1 MLKRSELACES
12 GFHDVHTHTHTLST
26 HSHTHTHTH
35 THTTHTQSML
45 THNTHTQ
52 MCAVLFLGCFFFFFN
67 RLTSLK
73 CQLQNN
79 SVKNITHTK
88 NYWVVFFVCATSLD
102 IYMFHALAIALTL
115 TFHLS
120 ISCWPHSYP
129 LIQFETDKTG
139 DQVSCV
145 LYKIKWVT
153 TCT

>member
-1 MLKRSELACES
+1 MSDTSFFFLILVSWYNMVKVEPPYWNILWLVSKSVLIYKKSNKRIKWNWW
-12 GFHDVHTHTHTLST
+12 VV
-26 HSHTHTHTH
+26 
-35 THTTHTQSML
+35 
-45 THNTHTQ
+45 
-52 MCAVLFLGCFFFFFN
+52 CAVLFLGLFFFFN